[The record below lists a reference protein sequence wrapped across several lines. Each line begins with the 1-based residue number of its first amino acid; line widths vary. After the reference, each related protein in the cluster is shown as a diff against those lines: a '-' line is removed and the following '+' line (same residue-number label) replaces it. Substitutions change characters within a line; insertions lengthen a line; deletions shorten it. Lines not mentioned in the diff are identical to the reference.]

1 MTTQNNVVTPEI
13 KSCINNLIS
22 TTVLPSATTVPESMA
37 MLGGFLNFSHNNN
50 NLIKRLEGS
59 KVNAWID
66 SMRASSPTRTTNK
79 SSENQEKCSWIV
91 SIYIYTTITLFLEH
105 FWAMLILTLFMVC
118 GFAALSSFS
127 FEIV

>member
-13 KSCINNLIS
+13 NSCINNLIS

-50 NLIKRLEGS
+50 LIKRLEGS

-66 SMRASSPTRTTNK
+66 SMRASSPTRTINK

-91 SIYIYTTITLFLEH
+91 SIYIYYNNPFLGT
-105 FWAMLILTLFMVC
+105 FLGYVDIDSVYGLWFCSFIILQL
-118 GFAALSSFS
+118 
-127 FEIV
+127 

>member
-13 KSCINNLIS
+13 NSCINNLIS

-66 SMRASSPTRTTNK
+66 SMRAASPTRTINK

-91 SIYIYTTITLFLEH
+91 SIYIYIYYNNPFSWNITLFMIFIE
-105 FWAMLILTLFMVC
+105 LFVV
-118 GFAALSSFS
+118 AALSSFS

>member
-66 SMRASSPTRTTNK
+66 SMRASSPTRTINK

-91 SIYIYTTITLFLEH
+91 SIYIYYNNPFLGT
-105 FWAMLILTLFMVC
+105 FLGYVDIDSVYGLWFCSFIILQL
-118 GFAALSSFS
+118 
-127 FEIV
+127 

>member
-1 MTTQNNVVTPEI
+1 MMTTQNNVVTPEI

-50 NLIKRLEGS
+50 LIKRLEGS

-66 SMRASSPTRTTNK
+66 SMRASSPTRTK
-79 SSENQEKCSWIV
+79 HGSENRDQTHWTV
-91 SIYIYTTITLFLEH
+91 SIIIY
-105 FWAMLILTLFMVC
+105 
-118 GFAALSSFS
+118 
-127 FEIV
+127 